1 MPLSEGPVNLSWPA
15 IMKTVNDDPYAF
27 FEEGGWGFITG
38 GGEDGSDSE
47 SEEESEFEAD
57 SDVFEEEESDS
68 DSDGSAC
75 EFGPLRQICVKA

>member
-1 MPLSEGPVNLSWPA
+1 
-15 IMKTVNDDPYAF
+15 MKTVNDDPYAF

-57 SDVFEEEESDS
+57 SDVFDEEESDS
-68 DSDGSAC
+68 DSEDDSDC
-75 EFGPLRQICVKA
+75 EFLEYQGQDGDWRCR